1 MIYTTGTVST
11 VSGSAVVSGTGTIIL
26 IKNGN
31 ANFIYMVDRV
41 KSDTELVISQ
51 PATFTVKNTSYSINL
66 TEPNSYSD
74 ANNRMTA
81 IASDITQFLNEQRVT
96 LDGVKKVL
104 GDISKKL
111 DKSGVDLSGISKC
124 DYT

>member
-11 VSGSAVVSGTGTIIL
+11 VSGSAVVSGTGTKWTVNNPAIRSGTIIL

-41 KSDTELVISQ
+41 NSDTELVISQ

-81 IASDITQFLNEQRVT
+81 IASDIT
-96 LDGVKKVL
+96 
-104 GDISKKL
+104 
-111 DKSGVDLSGISKC
+111 
-124 DYT
+124 

>member
-11 VSGSAVVSGTGTIIL
+11 VSGSAIVSGTGTIIL

-41 KSDTELVISQ
+41 NSDTELVISQ

-81 IASDITQFLNEQRVT
+81 IASDITQFLNKQRVT

>member
-11 VSGSAVVSGTGTIIL
+11 VSGSAIVSGTGTIIL

-41 KSDTELVISQ
+41 NSDTELVISQ

-111 DKSGVDLSGISKC
+111 DKSGVDLLGISKC